1 MNCIITQFRAEFEVE
16 EEKLSISQ
24 ADFTELSDQFNEMKS
39 SPSSA
44 VLSKFLQTKIKAQK
58 LRLREMD
65 SLYEG
70 LNKELSGLKQQLS
83 SNQDGSSSAADPQ
96 QKLSMLIKKDK
107 ELSAF
112 IDEFDESK
120 SKMSA
125 EIDKF
130 NRRNVLLLQ
139 FGSKEIVS
147 KMSNSTSVSR
157 INRLLI

>member
-83 SNQDGSSSAADPQ
+83 SNQDGSSSAGDP
-96 QKLSMLIKKDK
+96 
-107 ELSAF
+107 
-112 IDEFDESK
+112 
-120 SKMSA
+120 
-125 EIDKF
+125 
-130 NRRNVLLLQ
+130 
-139 FGSKEIVS
+139 
-147 KMSNSTSVSR
+147 
-157 INRLLI
+157 